1 MARTPSTTPASEQAL
16 SEPAIPGQPA
26 PRDRTG
32 ILDRVLAILE
42 LLAVHTEGLPLHE
55 IAARLD
61 IPRSASHRLLTDLI
75 GHGYVRQDG
84 ERGGYML
91 TAKLVSLGFTYLSG
105 SGVVD
110 LAQPVLDRLALR
122 TGELVRLSVVDTDRL
137 TWVAKAQGARTG
149 LRYDPDM
156 GMEAPLACTSA
167 GFAWLSCL
175 RDDEA
180 LALIARQRARMPEQP
195 LGPQGPRGDEEILE
209 HIHLARRRGYSI
221 AIETFTAGMAAI
233 AAPIRTREGRPV
245 KGCVSVAGPYVR
257 VTEPRLHEMA
267 QDLLAAAAELAAT
280 GLGSPAFHRLRR
292 DRDGDIFSGSGP

>member
-1 MARTPSTTPASEQAL
+1 MAPTSGDIAAPETTRE
-16 SEPAIPGQPA
+16 
-26 PRDRTG
+26 RTG

-61 IPRSASHRLLTDLI
+61 IPRSAAHRLLNDLI

-110 LAQPVLDRLALR
+110 LAQPVLDRLAR
-122 TGELVRLSVVDTDRL
+122 KTGELVRLAVVDTDRL
-137 TWVAKAQGARTG
+137 TWVAKAQGAMTG

-156 GMEAPLACTSA
+156 GMEAALHCSSS
-167 GFAWLSCL
+167 GIAWLSCL
-175 RDDEA
+175 SDAEAMATLAKQRERRPTVMDET
-180 LALIARQRARMPEQP
+180 
-195 LGPQGPRGDEEILE
+195 GPKGPRAEAEILE
-209 HIHLARRRGYSI
+209 HLHLARQRGY
-221 AIETFTAGMAAI
+221 AVTMETFTAGMAAI

-245 KGCVSVAGPYVR
+245 KGTVSVAGPHVR
-257 VTEPRLHEMA
+257 VTERRMHEIA
-267 QDLLAAAAELAAT
+267 PDLLAAAAELAAT
-280 GLGSPAFHRLRR
+280 ALGSPAFQRPRR
-292 DRDGDIFSGSGP
+292 DRDGDIFTGSGP